1 MPIEPGPR
9 IDTALV
15 QRLVAEQFPQ
25 WSDLP
30 VRPVERGGWD
40 NRSFRL
46 GDALVARL
54 PSSAEYAD
62 KVALEQHWLPRLA
75 PMLPQAIPE
84 PVALGEPAA
93 SYPWPWSIR
102 RWIDG
107 VDAAAAP
114 IRDMNSLARDLALF
128 LRALHAIDA
137 SGGPGPGRHNFQR
150 GGPLASYDGE
160 TRAALAALR
169 GRIDTAAASRLW
181 DAALAAYWTGPALW
195 LHGDVAAGNL
205 LLRDGTLC
213 AVIDFGGMAVGDPA
227 CDLAIAWTL
236 FDPASRQVFRDT
248 LGADD
253 GMWVRGRGWALWKA
267 LIVLAGCPGTDPQQI
282 PSSRQ
287 VLEVMLSDF

>member
-1 MPIEPGPR
+1 MPAEPTLR
-9 IDTALV
+9 IDTTLV
-15 QRLVAEQFPQ
+15 QRLIAEQFPR
-25 WSDLP
+25 WRDLP
-30 VRPVERGGWD
+30 VRPVERSGWD

-46 GDALVARL
+46 GDTLVARL

-62 KVALEQHWLPRLA
+62 KVAIEQHWLPSLA

-84 PVALGEPAA
+84 PVALGEPCAA
-93 SYPWPWSIR
+93 YPWPWSIR

-107 VDAAAAP
+107 VDAAAAC
-114 IRDMNSLARDLALF
+114 RLW
-128 LRALHAIDA
+128 
-137 SGGPGPGRHNFQR
+137 
-150 GGPLASYDGE
+150 E
-160 TRAALAALR
+160 AALAAC
-169 GRIDTAAASRLW
+169 
-181 DAALAAYWTGPALW
+181 WTGPALW